1 MAMTVLDEVS
11 RRLAPVLGDRLIADP
26 APDSVHFFAPDGR
39 VPALVA
45 RPVDAREVAAVV
57 TAAAET
63 GVPFAV
69 RGTGHSYARHSVVA
83 DGLVLDLQLLNEVRI
98 DPERRVGT
106 AGGGA
111 TAGAYT
117 AAAHEHGLATGLGDT
132 ASVGVAGLTLGGG
145 IGYLSRRDG
154 LTIDNLLA
162 AEVVLADG
170 SIVRADAQ
178 EHPDLFWA
186 LRGGGGNVGVVTCL
200 ELRLHETGVVTG
212 GLLAFE
218 PHAATVTA
226 LLAAAREAPDE
237 ISTMINIMKA
247 PPLPFLPS
255 ERHGTPIVVAL
266 LCHSGRPEVADA
278 ALAPFRAAGPLL
290 ADLVRPQPYPAMLNL
305 APSQAGMQAAIH
317 TGFGFD
323 EVHAEA
329 ALDLIRTAPTAAA
342 LVNLRPMGGAIA
354 RVPAEATAFAH
365 RHQEVMTGVG
375 ALDPAAVGP
384 DRVRDWVAEAATT
397 LQITGPKYVN
407 FIADPGPDAARD
419 AYPEPTRRR
428 LAEIKQTYDPGNLF
442 RSNVNV
448 APATVGAR

>member
-1 MAMTVLDEVS
+1 MAMTVLDDVA
-11 RRLAPVLGDRLIADP
+11 RRLAPVLGDRLIAGP
-26 APDSVHFFAPDGR
+26 TPDSVHFFAPDGR

-45 RPVDAREVAAVV
+45 RPVDAKEVAAVV

-69 RGTGHSYARHSVVA
+69 RSTGHSYARHSVVA
-83 DGLVLDLQLLNEVRI
+83 DGLVLDLQLMNEVRI

-106 AGGGA
+106 AAGGA
-111 TAGAYT
+111 TAGTYT
-117 AAAHEHGLATGLGDT
+117 TAAHEHGLATGFGDT

-170 SIVRADAQ
+170 SIVGASAE

-186 LRGGGGNVGVVTCL
+186 LRGGGGNLGVVTRL
-200 ELRLHETGVVTG
+200 DLRLHETTVVTG
-212 GLLAFE
+212 GLLVFE
-218 PHAATVTA
+218 PSAATVAA
-226 LLAAAREAPDE
+226 LLAAALQAPDG
-237 ISTMINIMKA
+237 ISTMVNIMKA
-247 PPLPFLPS
+247 PPMPFLPS

-266 LCHSGRPEVADA
+266 LCHSGRPDEADA
-278 ALAPFRAAGPLL
+278 ALAPFRAAGPVL
-290 ADLVRPQPYPAMLNL
+290 ADLVRPQPYPAVFGL
-305 APSQAGMQAAIH
+305 APSQAGMHATVH

-323 EVHAEA
+323 EARAETA
-329 ALDLIRTAPTAAA
+329 IDLIRTTPTAVA
-342 LVNLRPMGGAIA
+342 VINLRPMGGAIA

-375 ALDPAAVGP
+375 AVDPAPVGP
-384 DRVRDWVAEAATT
+384 ARSRDWVAEAAAR

-407 FIADPGPDAARD
+407 FIADDGPDAVRD

-428 LAEIKQTYDPGNLF
+428 LAEIKRTYDPGNLF

-448 APATVGAR
+448 APATVDAR